1 MKIIYLGL
9 PGTGRQRCSW
19 TLNLLG
25 IEIVDDF
32 NLNPMVEGDQI
43 ECFANS
49 SVLLNWEEAG
59 CSTCLFHS

>member
-32 NLNPMVEGDQI
+32 NQNQMIEGQI
-43 ECFANS
+43 ECLMNS
-49 SVLLNWEEAG
+49 GVLLNWEEAD
-59 CSTCLFHS
+59 CSTMFVS